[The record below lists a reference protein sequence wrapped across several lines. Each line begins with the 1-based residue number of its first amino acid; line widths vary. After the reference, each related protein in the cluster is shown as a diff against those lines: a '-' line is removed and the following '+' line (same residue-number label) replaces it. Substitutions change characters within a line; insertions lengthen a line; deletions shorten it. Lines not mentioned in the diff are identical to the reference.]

1 MVNVPAVAGD
11 SWDVAKKAL
20 LDAGFTLTYNH
31 SADIIPTAVTVTGTD
46 PKGGTSIPKGSN
58 VTVHFKGL
66 KG

>member
-1 MVNVPAVAGD
+1 MVQVPNVVGD

-20 LDAGFTLTYNH
+20 IAAGFALTYNH
-31 SADIIPTAVTVTGTD
+31 QADIIPTAVTVTGTD
-46 PKGGTSIPKGSN
+46 PSGGSSIPKGST